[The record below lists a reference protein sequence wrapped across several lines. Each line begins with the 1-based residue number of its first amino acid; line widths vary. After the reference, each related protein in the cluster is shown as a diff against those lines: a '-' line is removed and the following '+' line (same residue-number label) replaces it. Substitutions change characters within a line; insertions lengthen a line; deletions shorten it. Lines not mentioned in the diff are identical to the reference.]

1 MGSHDQFGG
10 IPAEVH
16 LPSSGF
22 DVFELPEYRN
32 EILGSRDVEVR
43 LFTILDM

>member
-1 MGSHDQFGG
+1 MGSRDQFGG

-43 LFTILDM
+43 LFTRLDK

>member
-10 IPAEVH
+10 FSAEVH

-43 LFTILDM
+43 LFTVLDK